1 MTKTALIIGAQDYDP
16 RDGLTPLSCARND
29 ALALG
34 RVLRE
39 QCGFGDV
46 RVLAGEGIA
55 DSDGRPTKSAI
66 RREINRLR
74 ESPKRIELLVVAFCA
89 HGLTLPVGGADR
101 YYLLPEDAHQHEP
114 DSFLEFADLMRR
126 LNEIPANDRAV
137 IFDTCRNRPEAGRA
151 SGDNLLAR
159 DLSIELLTRPED
171 EREGTTAVLT
181 ACSLGERAYEMQ
193 DAGHGVF
200 FHFLLEGMKGP
211 AWTEQGAL
219 SLNDAFG
226 YAERQIA
233 ARPVFRQRPT
243 FEQKGGGVILL
254 GQREELSASADAK
267 AGQPRP
273 NPEALADAL
282 DLAFWQSVQ
291 NSTVAAEFEA
301 YLREFP
307 TGRFVTLARQR
318 LEALRPSVPLGQPSD
333 ERPTNSSTPPGTFTP
348 SDEKKEGRGT
358 SVLSLSGKPEEVFSF
373 KSNWELLGKFFG
385 EIRNLPKFFW
395 KSFVMNPIILAMV
408 GLIHYY
414 TGDHRS
420 SAFLNFIKTYDE
432 LWFLYRI
439 DVYLM
444 LTFIIIIF
452 ANIRTT
458 IHAFLGSAA
467 DLGSADDKAPIYS
480 KRVYSKEDMTC
491 DGRFFKLLL
500 DFLAF
505 CPVLVFV
512 VAIWF
517 VYMLWYDCFLNPYD
531 KFFQSATYA
540 RQALITNWAQVFFI
554 TVPVFVFSSVAFG
567 ISSIFFVSVIINNN
581 FSIRDFVWDC
591 WGNKRAISCLFLL
604 MINPMLIVIFVAA
617 LFFWGLIVPADVAS
631 DLYKHLIN
639 GYEFNFKMHLYLD
652 SRWAEFLLLYP
663 ITHFLINFFS
673 IMISFIFLRIFIYIR
688 KNRKGLWS

>member
-171 EREGTTAVLT
+171 ERKGTTAVLT

-200 FHFLLEGMKGP
+200 FHFLLQGMKGP
-211 AWTEQGAL
+211 AWTEQGTL

-226 YAERQIA
+226 YAEREIA
-233 ARPVFRQRPT
+233 ARKVFRQRPT

-254 GQREELSASADAK
+254 GQREEPST
-267 AGQPRP
+267 
-273 NPEALADAL
+273 
-282 DLAFWQSVQ
+282 DLAFWQRVH
-291 NSTVAAEFEA
+291 NSTVAADFEA

-307 TGRFVTLARQR
+307 TGRFVLLARQR
-318 LEALRPSVPLGQPSD
+318 LEELRQAKPPEPTPQPPRKPPLPAIVLGVVALTAVAGFALTRDKPPSPPVVTSAVRPSSPASGFPVSVGEFFRD
-333 ERPTNSSTPPGTFTP
+333 AGCPGPCPEMVVIPAGRFLMGSPAT
-348 SDEKKEGRGT
+348 EVGRGGNENAPFEVEVRAPFALGRHLVT
-358 SVLSLSGKPEEVFSF
+358 VAEYQAFVDATRRADPPSCTGFRNGNWGHHEGLSWRNPGFEQTDRDPVVCVSWDDAKAYAEWLSARTGRGYGLPTEAQLEYAIRGGRQTRF
-373 KSNWELLGKFFG
+373 WWG
-385 EIRNLPKFFW
+385 EDYAQQCAHANGWDETGRARVPGQ
-395 KSFVMNPIILAMV
+395 SFVRGAPCAD
-408 GLIHYY
+408 GF
-414 TGDHRS
+414 
-420 SAFLNFIKTYDE
+420 AFTSP
-432 LWFLYRI
+432 
-439 DVYLM
+439 V
-444 LTFIIIIF
+444 
-452 ANIRTT
+452 
-458 IHAFLGSAA
+458 
-467 DLGSADDKAPIYS
+467 
-480 KRVYSKEDMTC
+480 
-491 DGRFFKLLL
+491 GRFRENGFRLSDAVGNAAQWSEDCYVANDLDAPRNAAVSRQLPGRCFERTVRGGSWVPSYNTLLTSARRGP
-500 DFLAF
+500 LA
-505 CPVLVFV
+505 P
-512 VAIWF
+512 
-517 VYMLWYDCFLNPYD
+517 
-531 KFFQSATYA
+531 
-540 RQALITNWAQVFFI
+540 
-554 TVPVFVFSSVAFG
+554 
-567 ISSIFFVSVIINNN
+567 
-581 FSIRDFVWDC
+581 
-591 WGNKRAISCLFLL
+591 
-604 MINPMLIVIFVAA
+604 
-617 LFFWGLIVPADVAS
+617 
-631 DLYKHLIN
+631 
-639 GYEFNFKMHLYLD
+639 
-652 SRWAEFLLLYP
+652 SR
-663 ITHFLINFFS
+663 
-673 IMISFIFLRIFIYIR
+673 R
-688 KNRKGLWS
+688 KNDIGFRVVRTPGA

>member
-55 DSDGRPTKSAI
+55 GSDGRPTKSAI

-171 EREGTTAVLT
+171 ERKGTTAVLT

-200 FHFLLEGMKGP
+200 FHFLLQGMKGP
-211 AWTEQGAL
+211 AWTEQGTL

-226 YAERQIA
+226 YAEREIA
-233 ARPVFRQRPT
+233 ARKVFRQRPT

-254 GQREELSASADAK
+254 GRREEPSASAGATV
-267 AGQPRP
+267 GQPRQ

-291 NSTVAAEFEA
+291 HSTVASDFEA
-301 YLREFP
+301 YLHEFP
-307 TGRFVTLARQR
+307 QGRFLALAHSR
-318 LEALRPSVPLGQPSD
+318 LKALQPLAPHAPPLSEPRRAEGNYSVAEGRILQDQLHDTETKQLPEGRSNVISTSRSGKSTKSFDPESHPSEIPTFMIGDYVVYPTHGVGTVQGIRTVEAAGYSLQVIELIFEENRLKLSVPVNKASSSGLRKLCTTESFQPALNTLKGRARIKRTMWSRRAQEYEAKINSGD
-333 ERPTNSSTPPGTFTP
+333 PVQIAEVVRDLFRNVGRP
-348 SDEKKEGRGT
+348 EQ
-358 SVLSLSGKPEEVFSF
+358 SLSE
-373 KSNWELLGKFFG
+373 
-385 EIRNLPKFFW
+385 RQ
-395 KSFVMNPIILAMV
+395 
-408 GLIHYY
+408 
-414 TGDHRS
+414 
-420 SAFLNFIKTYDE
+420 
-432 LWFLYRI
+432 
-439 DVYLM
+439 
-444 LTFIIIIF
+444 
-452 ANIRTT
+452 
-458 IHAFLGSAA
+458 
-467 DLGSADDKAPIYS
+467 IY
-480 KRVYSKEDMTC
+480 E
-491 DGRFFKLLL
+491 
-500 DFLAF
+500 
-505 CPVLVFV
+505 
-512 VAIWF
+512 
-517 VYMLWYDCFLNPYD
+517 
-531 KFFQSATYA
+531 
-540 RQALITNWAQVFFI
+540 
-554 TVPVFVFSSVAFG
+554 
-567 ISSIFFVSVIINNN
+567 
-581 FSIRDFVWDC
+581 
-591 WGNKRAISCLFLL
+591 
-604 MINPMLIVIFVAA
+604 AA
-617 LFFWGLIVPADVAS
+617 LDRLA
-631 DLYKHLIN
+631 
-639 GYEFNFKMHLYLD
+639 
-652 SRWAEFLLLYP
+652 AEAAA
-663 ITHFLINFFS
+663 IDRCDKT
-673 IMISFIFLRIFIYIR
+673 
-688 KNRKGLWS
+688 

>member
-39 QCGFGDV
+39 QCGFGAV

-55 DSDGRPTKSAI
+55 GSDGRPTKSAI
-66 RREINRLR
+66 RSEINRLR

-159 DLSIELLTRPED
+159 DLSIELLTRPEGG
-171 EREGTTAVLT
+171 REGTTAVLT

-200 FHFLLEGMKGP
+200 FHFLLQGMKGP
-211 AWTEQGAL
+211 AWTKQGTL

-226 YAERQIA
+226 YAEREIA
-233 ARPVFRQRPT
+233 DRPVFPQRPT

-254 GQREELSASADAK
+254 GQREGPSASAGAK

-291 NSTVAAEFEA
+291 DSKLAADFDA

-318 LEALRPSVPLGQPSD
+318 LEALRPSVPLEQPSN

-358 SVLSLSGKPEEVFSF
+358 SILSLSGKPEEVFSF
-373 KSNWELLGKFFG
+373 KSNWELPGKIFG

-395 KSFVMNPIILAMV
+395 ISFFMNPIILAMV
-408 GLIHYY
+408 GLIHYS
-414 TGDHRS
+414 TGDRRS
-420 SAFLNFIKTYDE
+420 SAFLNSIEAYQT
-432 LWFLYRI
+432 LWLWYRI

-444 LTFIIIIF
+444 LVFIIIIF

-458 IHAFLGSAA
+458 IHAFLGSHA
-467 DLGSADDKAPIYS
+467 DKAPFYS
-480 KRVYSKEDMTC
+480 KKHMTC
-491 DGRFFKLLL
+491 DGSFLKLSL

-505 CPVLVFV
+505 CPVLVFL

-517 VYMLWYDCFLNPYD
+517 VYMLWFDFFLDPYD
-531 KFFQSATYA
+531 KFFQSATYPPTYPL
-540 RQALITNWAQVFFI
+540 QALITNWAQVFFI
-554 TVPVFVFSSVAFG
+554 TVPVFVFSSVAYG
-567 ISSIFFVSVIINNN
+567 ISSIFFVSLIINQN

-591 WGNKRAISCLFLL
+591 WGNKRAISFLFLL
-604 MINPMLIVIFVAA
+604 MINPMLIVIFVSA
-617 LFFWGLIVPADVAS
+617 LFFWGLIVPDYAVS
-631 DLYKHLIN
+631 ELYMHLIN
-639 GYEFNFKMHLYLD
+639 GYEFNFQMHLYLD

-673 IMISFIFLRIFIYIR
+673 IMISFIFLRIFIHF
-688 KNRKGLWS
+688 KKSLWS